1 MNVEKL
7 YHLHKIQNISTEEIY
22 QTVLDEVSKIK
33 NGNENSLVNLFAEG
47 FVNNFNES
55 NNYTLMMIKSKGIDA
70 KFFTRTMVLYK
81 VIKFFRVENIG
92 SFISNMHVYFGLF
105 RQNNET
111 IAALAKFMTMDEN
124 DADLLFISK
133 IFSLNDFSAL
143 ADDPILAI
151 YQTFNKCF
159 EHMFNVKKALKGIY
173 TQSSPC
179 LDLNENSKCREFC
192 EWHNEIINNTLQK
205 QELLTL
211 MR

>member
-1 MNVEKL
+1 MEKL

-33 NGNENSLVNLFAEG
+33 NGHENSLVNLFAEG

-81 VIKFFRVENIG
+81 VIKFFRVKNIG

-111 IAALAKFMTMDEN
+111 IAALAK
-124 DADLLFISK
+124 A
-133 IFSLNDFSAL
+133 LNYL
-143 ADDPILAI
+143 P
-151 YQTFNKCF
+151 K
-159 EHMFNVKKALKGIY
+159 
-173 TQSSPC
+173 
-179 LDLNENSKCREFC
+179 
-192 EWHNEIINNTLQK
+192 EIKPLQ
-205 QELLTL
+205 
-211 MR
+211 